1 MQVVETIDPGTDEEP
16 RLVGENEAW
25 TNRCSSSPLTIIQ
38 NDMYKQILGILAPLA
53 LPQACCGFY
62 PITN

>member
-25 TNRCSSSPLTIIQ
+25 TSRCSSSPLTIIQ